1 MSAIS
6 QRRGRVI
13 GKMRTFIKYS
23 KNVDNDKQ
31 KNIQTAAVTLSP
43 RGRVG
48 EGLEGFGFIAYAN
61 SRVEKLRDE
70 GRYDA
75 ANKLKMY
82 LRKFIAYLG
91 KNEIPFKDFDAL
103 LIRNYH
109 TWLKNQELGRN
120 TISLYIRNLKR
131 VYKLAVNDGLAADGN
146 PFEGMDVSYRVKK
159 ERNGLTLE
167 EVKRLRG
174 LDLSGESQQVV
185 FARDIFL
192 FTVYTKG
199 MRSDDIFRLTKKD
212 IRDGQLTYRQ
222 HLTGKE
228 ISIPWEP
235 VLKEITDR
243 YGRKGTSL
251 LFPVITAK
259 SPREQWRQ
267 YDGLLHRINYN
278 LKKLGEM
285 MELGYPLNLT
295 VARHSWESMT
305 KSVSISDLL

>member
-1 MSAIS
+1 MDNNN
-6 QRRGRVI
+6 Q
-13 GKMRTFIKYS
+13 
-23 KNVDNDKQ
+23 KNVQ
-31 KNIQTAAVTLSP
+31 AIAIPLSGHK
-43 RGRVG
+43 RTG
-48 EGLEGFGFIAYAN
+48 EGFGFIAYAN
-61 SRVEKLRDE
+61 SRVEKLKDE

-82 LRKFIAYLG
+82 LRRFITYLG
-91 KNEIPFKDFDAL
+91 KNEVPFKDFDAL
-103 LIRNYH
+103 LMRSYH

-131 VYKLAVNDGLAADGN
+131 VYKLAVNDGLAADSN

-159 ERNGLTLE
+159 ERNGLTLD
-167 EVKRLRG
+167 EVKRLRD
-174 LDLSGESQQVV
+174 LDLSGESEMTV

-192 FTVYTKG
+192 FTVYARG
-199 MRSDDIFRLTKKD
+199 MRSDDIFRLTRKNIKN
-212 IRDGQLTYRQ
+212 GQLTYRQ
-222 HLTGKE
+222 HVTGKE

-235 VLKEITDR
+235 ALQEIADR
-243 YGRKGTSL
+243 YRQKGTSL

-259 SPREQWRQ
+259 DPREQWRQ
-267 YDGLLHRINYN
+267 YDSLLLRINYS

-305 KSVSISDLL
+305 KSVSISDIL

>member
-1 MSAIS
+1 MDNNG
-6 QRRGRVI
+6 QE
-13 GKMRTFIKYS
+13 
-23 KNVDNDKQ
+23 NV
-31 KNIQTAAVTLSP
+31 QTAAVILSL
-43 RGRVG
+43 RGRDG
-48 EGLEGFGFIAYAN
+48 EMPEGFGFIAYAN

-70 GRYDA
+70 ERYDA
-75 ANKLKMY
+75 AIKLKMY

-91 KNEIPFKDFDAL
+91 KNEVPFKDFDAL

-131 VYKLAVNDGLAADGN
+131 VYKLAVNDGLAADSN

-174 LDLSGESQQVV
+174 LDLSGESQQVA

-199 MRSDDIFRLTKKD
+199 MKSDDIFRLTRKNIK
-212 IRDGQLTYRQ
+212 DGQLIYRQ
-222 HLTGKE
+222 HTTGKE

-235 VLKEITDR
+235 VLQKIADR
-243 YGRKGTSL
+243 YEQKGTAR

-267 YDGLLHRINYN
+267 YDGILHRINYN

>member
-1 MSAIS
+1 MDNNR
-6 QRRGRVI
+6 Q
-13 GKMRTFIKYS
+13 
-23 KNVDNDKQ
+23 KNV
-31 KNIQTAAVTLSP
+31 QTVAVPVDSQNVT
-43 RGRVG
+43 
-48 EGLEGFGFIAYAN
+48 GFGFIAYAN

-75 ANKLKMY
+75 AIKLKKY
-82 LRKFIAYLG
+82 LRKFITYLG
-91 KNEIPFKDFDAL
+91 KNEVPFKDFDAL
-103 LIRNYH
+103 LMRNYH

-131 VYKLAVNDGLAADGN
+131 VYKLAVNDGLAADSN

-159 ERNGLTLE
+159 ERNGLTLD
-167 EVKRLRG
+167 EVKRLRD
-174 LDLSGESQQVV
+174 LDLSGESEMTV

-199 MRSDDIFRLTKKD
+199 MRSDDIFRLTSKNIKD
-212 IRDGQLTYRQ
+212 GRLTYRQ
-222 HLTGKE
+222 HVTGKE

-235 VLKEITDR
+235 ALKEIADR
-243 YGRKGTSL
+243 YKQDGTPL
-251 LFPVITAK
+251 LFPVVTAK

-267 YDGLLHRINYN
+267 YDGLLHRINYS
-278 LKKLGEM
+278 LKKLGERIG
-285 MELGYPLNLT
+285 LDYPLNLT

>member
-1 MSAIS
+1 M
-6 QRRGRVI
+6 
-13 GKMRTFIKYS
+13 
-23 KNVDNDKQ
+23 
-31 KNIQTAAVTLSP
+31 P
-43 RGRVG
+43 
-48 EGLEGFGFIAYAN
+48 EGFGFIAYAN

-70 GRYDA
+70 ERYDA
-75 ANKLKMY
+75 AIKLKMY

-91 KNEIPFKDFDAL
+91 KNEVPFKDFDAL
-103 LIRNYH
+103 LMRNYH

-131 VYKLAVNDGLAADGN
+131 VYKLAVNDGLATDSN

-174 LDLSGESQQVV
+174 LDLSGESQQVA

-199 MRSDDIFRLTKKD
+199 MKSDDIFRLTRKNIK
-212 IRDGQLTYRQ
+212 DGQLIYRQ
-222 HLTGKE
+222 HTTGKE
-228 ISIPWEP
+228 ISIPWVP
-235 VLKEITDR
+235 VLQKIADR
-243 YGRKGTSL
+243 YKQKGTTL
-251 LFPVITAK
+251 IFPVIMAK

-267 YDGLLHRINYN
+267 YDGILHRINYN

-285 MELGYPLNLT
+285 IELGYPLNLT